1 MQATSTASLGS
12 PLAVSRDSSSSSL
25 SGAAAS
31 SCEIPAP
38 GALVFVSSELV
49 IKIEPEDL
57 EEVDQ
62 HFRDAA
68 KGFENFKWPEVTEEK
83 KNHIVKM
90 KQKRKR
96 TPKGKRGKEGEDGA
110 EEDEKLISDDGESL
124 FSKDITETVE
134 KHKDHKEN
142 AVAQEDLSETL
153 QLRKLRQRPQEIDS
167 QKLSKGQKKRKK
179 KWRKAMKDQ
188 WQLKNGRIVNMEDV
202 RAAERFV
209 SSQFSGGCY
218 FGLNSQWRIF
228 HVFDFIVLNDRE
240 NDTGAE
246 KGMKLY
252 TYAKQRNT
260 FDVDMDMVAYIEAEL
275 KRQCGQ
281 FIDPK
286 EEEEVN
292 EEPRFEDI
300 YDELYEV
307 PELNI
312 EAKPVAKGN
321 VQWSTQMLS
330 VIPEADLEIE

>member
-31 SCEIPAP
+31 SCEIPAL

-68 KGFENFKWPEVTEEK
+68 KGFENFEWPEVTEEK
-83 KNHIVKM
+83 KNHSAK
-90 KQKRKR
+90 
-96 TPKGKRGKEGEDGA
+96 
-110 EEDEKLISDDGESL
+110 KLISDDDESL
-124 FSKDITETVE
+124 FSKDITETGE

-142 AVAQEDLSETL
+142 AVAHEDLSETL
-153 QLRKLRQRPQEIDS
+153 QLRKLRQRPQEIDA

-179 KWRKAMKDQ
+179 KWRKAVNDQ
-188 WQLKNGRIVNMEDV
+188 WQLETGRIVNMEDV
-202 RAAERFV
+202 RAAER
-209 SSQFSGGCY
+209 
-218 FGLNSQWRIF
+218 
-228 HVFDFIVLNDRE
+228 E

-246 KGMKLY
+246 KGMKRY

-260 FDVDMDMVAYIEAEL
+260 FDVDMDMVTYIEAEL

-281 FIDPK
+281 SIEPK
-286 EEEEVN
+286 EEEEVD
-292 EEPRFEDI
+292 EEPRFEDN

>member
-31 SCEIPAP
+31 SCEIPAL

-68 KGFENFKWPEVTEEK
+68 KGFENFEWPEVTEEK
-83 KNHIVKM
+83 KNHSAK
-90 KQKRKR
+90 KKPKKKR
-96 TPKGKRGKEGEDGA
+96 TPKGKRGKEGEDEA
-110 EEDEKLISDDGESL
+110 VEDEVGYNSSTSLLLFFSHCVYQFIVRFVAWCINTNSSPLVLPTPPFPTLYTKMRNYGKKLISDDDESL
-124 FSKDITETVE
+124 FSKDITETGE

-142 AVAQEDLSETL
+142 AMAHEDL
-153 QLRKLRQRPQEIDS
+153 
-167 QKLSKGQKKRKK
+167 
-179 KWRKAMKDQ
+179 
-188 WQLKNGRIVNMEDV
+188 
-202 RAAERFV
+202 
-209 SSQFSGGCY
+209 
-218 FGLNSQWRIF
+218 
-228 HVFDFIVLNDRE
+228 RE

-246 KGMKLY
+246 KGMKRY

-260 FDVDMDMVAYIEAEL
+260 FDVDMDMVTYIEAEL

-281 FIDPK
+281 SIEPK
-286 EEEEVN
+286 EEEEVD
-292 EEPRFEDI
+292 EEPRFEDN
-300 YDELYEV
+300 YNELYEV
-307 PELNI
+307 PELNVCVDLETMFPMVVIQMYRREGNINVVLRTLCIVQI